1 MLEWIVIISLFS
13 AMAWGPASAADL
25 PKIAEVVSE
34 ARELTKA
41 GKFEKALEK
50 YVWLYDSSQ
59 GPDLGR
65 NLLACLADWHFL
77 ALKHPPALDALLE
90 RVEDAKESVIGGR
103 GTVAEFSVVRFAND
117 QLRQPEQT
125 FDLYRRLSE
134 KQPSKATEF
143 FSIARDLLVPNRAYE
158 LYVKHSRGLEA
169 EFKRW
174 ESQWRNGPK
183 SMRELFTRQA
193 RDLIEVAVGVGKPEL
208 AAEFQKRAVEVTGNT
223 SLETAVDVA
232 TKRVKE
238 KP

>member
-1 MLEWIVIISLFS
+1 MRKWTVILSLIS
-13 AMAWGPASAADL
+13 AMTWDRAKAADF
-25 PKIAEVVSE
+25 PKDAEVVTE

-77 ALKHPPALDALLE
+77 ALKHPPALDALLQ
-90 RVEDAKESVIGGR
+90 RVEEAKEIVMSGS
-103 GTVAEFSVVRFAND
+103 GTPAEFSVVLFVND

-134 KQPSKATEF
+134 KYPNKATESF
-143 FSIARDLLVPNRAYE
+143 NIARDLLVPNRAYD

-169 EFKRW
+169 EFNRW

-183 SMRELFTRQA
+183 SMHDLFTRQA
-193 RDLIEVAVGVGKPEL
+193 RDLIEVAVGVGKSEL
-208 AAEFQKRAVEVTGNT
+208 AVEFQTRAIAATGNS
-223 SLETAVDVA
+223 SLETAVEVA

-238 KP
+238 KH